1 MKGAIQDIP
10 LRELVP
16 GDIVLLSAGDM
27 IPADVRLITTK
38 DLFISQ
44 SILTGESLPVEK
56 YDTLGAV
63 VEKSAA
69 AQGEFSGSTLDLANI
84 AFMGTN
90 VVSGTGVCV
99 VLATGD
105 NTMFGGMA
113 RTLTGYRAKTSFDR
127 GINSVSWLLIR
138 FTLVM
143 IPSVLLLNGFI
154 KGDWLDALLFALSVG
169 VGLTPA
175 MMPMI
180 VTSNLALG
188 AVRLSKQKVI
198 VKRLNS
204 IQNLGAID
212 VLCTDKTGTLTQ
224 DKVVLEMHLDLNGE
238 ENDDVLEFAYLN
250 SYYQSGLKNLLDVA
264 VLEHRDLAT
273 TLDFKKKYFKT
284 DEIPFDFIRRRM
296 SVAVHAAFTGK
307 DLLVTKG
314 AAEEVLSV
322 CSRAK
327 EGDEIVPFSK
337 EFAQKA
343 VPAMRR
349 FEPLT
354 DCASSLWR
362 TRELI
367 SDLHKPRT
375 VADETDMIL
384 VGFIAFLDPPKASAE
399 QAISVLHNAVFP

>member
-1 MKGAIQDIP
+1 
-10 LRELVP
+10 
-16 GDIVLLSAGDM
+16 
-27 IPADVRLITTK
+27 
-38 DLFISQ
+38 
-44 SILTGESLPVEK
+44 
-56 YDTLGAV
+56 
-63 VEKSAA
+63 
-69 AQGEFSGSTLDLANI
+69 
-84 AFMGTN
+84 
-90 VVSGTGVCV
+90 
-99 VLATGD
+99 
-105 NTMFGGMA
+105 
-113 RTLTGYRAKTSFDR
+113 
-127 GINSVSWLLIR
+127 
-138 FTLVM
+138 
-143 IPSVLLLNGFI
+143 
-154 KGDWLDALLFALSVG
+154 
-169 VGLTPA
+169 

-204 IQNLGAID
+204 IENLGAID

-264 VLEHRDLAT
+264 VEHRDLAT

-327 EGDEIVPFSK
+327 
-337 EFAQKA
+337 KA
-343 VPAMRR
+343 MKSCRFRKNSPKRR
-349 FEPLT
+349 
-354 DCASSLWR
+354 SSNAP
-362 TRELI
+362 I
-367 SDLHKPRT
+367 KP
-375 VADETDMIL
+375 
-384 VGFIAFLDPPKASAE
+384 
-399 QAISVLHNAVFP
+399 